1 MKNAK
6 IRPRGG
12 DYRHHP
18 IYFLKRFK
26 SFKSEP
32 VSDKELQHATKNLN
46 IVSGEDDFPTLPEKD
61 SLHASDE
68 ENGGTLTSSDDEF
81 HDCDDLSDQ
90 RSM

>member
-1 MKNAK
+1 M
-6 IRPRGG
+6 
-12 DYRHHP
+12 
-18 IYFLKRFK
+18 YFRK
-26 SFKSEP
+26 SFESLKSEP

-46 IVSGEDDFPTLPEKD
+46 MVSGEDEFSTLPEKD